1 MRDSAKTANTGIKYL
16 LITNFFL
23 NFVLSGG
30 MRYMLELI
38 RYLQL
43 VINFS
48 ILSINLP
55 ANVCQLFS
63 IIVPVVTF
71 DIFDAD
77 WTTKLVLEF
86 DQEGQEEFADQISG
100 QMADLGYETH
110 NALLNLGSL
119 ALFSMIWFAV
129 LVLLLFSMC
138 F

>member
-119 ALFSMIWFAV
+119 ALFSMIWFVV